1 MMSLAWLRRD
11 SFHPTDLDLRTFEAL
26 AQTPNGLR
34 IDGAYLAGLR
44 ELDAVPGVP
53 STPGLIASQREAG
66 VLADLPFLNT
76 GRGGSIDIDV
86 APPDEASLVL
96 TVDTGATDTIL
107 TDDYARAMGIS
118 VRAAKTDPYRRSTV
132 TGTPLVF
139 WVMGQ
144 RVVGRGRGP
153 THFNYALLG
162 TEFLEHYVVD
172 LDFER
177 RRVRF
182 LDPDVHR
189 VGDRLGEVVVEL
201 SMRERRPYVRLELG
215 NGSVWALVDTGAETP
230 IATTEEKAR
239 DLGIEIDRSAAR
251 RGHVNVLGSSARTGD
266 AHESPVPDLAQRR
279 VAGAR
284 LPLASGRDN
293 HRHRDPRELSRPL
306 RLPPCEAGPD
316 SSRRGRTL
324 RREQAWR
331 TRPARGTQSKIRSPV
346 AKSSQTT
353 RPAR

>member
-251 RGHVNVLGSSARTGD
+251 RGHVNVLGSSVEVVQSLLEARLGPVTLTNPQFLISLSD
-266 AHESPVPDLAQRR
+266 ESQVR
-279 VAGAR
+279 VSRWLQDETIIGIEILESYRVRFDYPRAKLGLTPAGAGER
-284 LPLASGRDN
+284 
-293 HRHRDPRELSRPL
+293 
-306 RLPPCEAGPD
+306 
-316 SSRRGRTL
+316 
-324 RREQAWR
+324 
-331 TRPARGTQSKIRSPV
+331 
-346 AKSSQTT
+346 
-353 RPAR
+353 